1 MPNRFLSTK
10 ILGWALFMI
19 VMTCFI
25 LVWFFRQPS
34 GPLTRENLKTA
45 EQYWADHGP
54 SNYFLELHL
63 SGNQKGV
70 HQVKVKNSQVTEMTT
85 NGVTVAESV
94 WKYWS
99 VEGLFR
105 QLRVELHNAQQPL
118 KPYGLQNSDLVTLRV
133 QFEKKWGFPRYFM
146 RHVTGTPHHIQWN
159 IERFETDF
167 IHDRDLPDSPS
178 NNHE

>member
-70 HQVKVKNSQVTEMTT
+70 HQVKVKNSQVTEM
-85 NGVTVAESV
+85 
-94 WKYWS
+94 
-99 VEGLFR
+99 
-105 QLRVELHNAQQPL
+105 QQPL